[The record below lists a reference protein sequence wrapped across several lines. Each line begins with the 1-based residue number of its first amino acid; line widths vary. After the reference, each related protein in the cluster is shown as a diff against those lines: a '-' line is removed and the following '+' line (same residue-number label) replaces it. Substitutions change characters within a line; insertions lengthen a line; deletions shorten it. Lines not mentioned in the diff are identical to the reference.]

1 MKIELFTFNKRY
13 NSTKKPNTGEGT
25 EKEVVLKK
33 TTSFYNPTF
42 ILSTLGDWNYI
53 RWDSRYY
60 YVDDINL
67 NREGL
72 YEYSC
77 AIDVLATY
85 KSNILN
91 TSAFVLFSTS
101 SYDTS
106 IVDNRLSSKDDVIVN
121 TTVQS
126 ITGLGSPLYVVTY
139 IGEQGSSNPTV
150 ALTQSQLVTV
160 MNAIQSNAF
169 AELFKDPNN
178 AISKI
183 LTDTGSCITSCIYN
197 PVCVTDGTKSVVL
210 AGGYSTGVS
219 GSGVLKNYEKY
230 YTMNIP
236 FNFGENDFRN
246 RSQFS
251 SLSIYLPG
259 YGWQQLNV
267 DNLIGHTSLVVK
279 VCIDSTVGEIT
290 YFIDNETKCTCN
302 IGSALQVSTTTQ
314 GNLGSFV
321 SNAVGAVGSAFTGYI
336 PGAVVSGFNAITSLM
351 QNYPGSVGGMGG
363 SSSFNAEETII
374 LCMKSHDTN
383 IEPSSMAS
391 VCGRPL
397 NQVKTLSS
405 LSGYVQT
412 YNASVGV
419 KNNQIAQ
426 QINSLLDGGVYL
438 E

>member
-1 MKIELFTFNKRY
+1 MKIELFSFNKRF
-13 NSTKKPNTGEGT
+13 NSTKKPNMGEGT

-33 TTSFYNPTF
+33 ATSFYTPTF
-42 ILSTLGDWNYI
+42 LISTLSNWNYI
-53 RWDSRYY
+53 KWDTRYY

-77 AIDVLATY
+77 SIDVLATY
-85 KSNILN
+85 KAQIQN
-91 TSAFVLFSTS
+91 TNAFVLFSAS
-101 SYDTS
+101 DYDTS

-121 TTVQS
+121 TTTHS
-126 ITGLGSPLYVVTY
+126 IESIGNPRYVVTY
-139 IGEQGSSNPTV
+139 IGNQGSANPTV
-150 ALTQSQLVTV
+150 ALTESQLTSL
-160 MNAIQSNAF
+160 MTTIQSNAF

-183 LTDTGSCITSCIYN
+183 LTDTGSCITSCVYN
-197 PVCVTDGTKSVVL
+197 PVCITSNSKNITL
-210 AGGYSTGVS
+210 AGGYETGIT
-219 GSGVLKNYEKY
+219 GSGVIKNYTAIY
-230 YTMNIP
+230 SLDIP
-236 FNFGENDFRN
+236 FNFDSNDFRN

-267 DNLIGHTSLVVK
+267 DNFIGKSSIGVRIA
-279 VCIDSTVGEIT
+279 IDSTVGEIT
-290 YFIDNETKCTCN
+290 YYINNETKCTCN
-302 IGSALQVSTTTQ
+302 VANSIQVSTTTQ

-336 PGAVVSGFNAITSLM
+336 PGAVVSGFNAVTSLL
-351 QNYPGSVGGMGG
+351 QNNPGSVGGMGG
-363 SSSFNAEETII
+363 GTSYNVEPNII
-374 LCMKSHDTN
+374 LCMKSHNTN
-383 IEPSSMAS
+383 VEPSTMAN

-426 QINSLLDGGVYL
+426 QINSLLDRGVYL